1 MKAGAVNHRARMG
14 DRRSLVLLS
23 LLVAALPSSPWSA
36 EETRPEPVDL
46 PTLAELVIAH
56 DPALEALRGAMA
68 AADFRVAMSGRGRSP
83 EVRARYGESSSW
95 SLPDPYTERSTETL
109 TDTSTEESALTRTD
123 QSFGVGEVS
132 SVTESVNQGGST
144 TRETVRTVT
153 PDREGVSIHET
164 VTEYESGQFAGQS
177 GSVDQLGVS
186 TTRDENGAF
195 TRQVVSESVE
205 RRDYGRDVYGGGSS
219 YAVQLRLFPKNR
231 FLSRSARE
239 REEAVRTHAELR
251 LESALQRAA
260 LSVARDHREIQFM
273 VAELRVMQR
282 RAKGLKAALVDV
294 AEREAAHAIRPDE
307 YHRRRT
313 ESLIY
318 LSRLREL
325 RRSIVDAATQ
335 LKRRAGLDGARRIA
349 FAGSLYPPRADL
361 DRLDRSHLVEL
372 ALPRHAPLGALR
384 AARSTLASDLR
395 AHRAESLPWVSFI
408 SVDYGEDEGVNG
420 QTRDEWSVYAGVSLP
435 VGAWL
440 DGSPRRALETQL
452 GSIERQGLLTRHN
465 LELKIDALCRSLE
478 AAQADWLTFERSA
491 RDAKADIAR
500 RFATIAGD
508 DLVARRTR
516 LALNESLIDMEL
528 QRLNLARTVS
538 RLLFELCDTVGCDL
552 TALLAE

>member
-1 MKAGAVNHRARMG
+1 MKAVTVHYRARTG
-14 DRRSLVLLS
+14 DKRSLVLLS
-23 LLVAALPSSPWSA
+23 LLVVALPSTPWSA

-46 PTLAELVIAH
+46 PALAELVIAH
-56 DPALEALRGAMA
+56 DPALEALRGAIA
-68 AADFRVAMSGRGRSP
+68 AAEFRVAMSGRGRSP

-109 TDTSTEESALTRTD
+109 TENATEDSSLTRTD
-123 QSFGVGEVS
+123 QSFGVAELSTVR
-132 SVTESVNQGGST
+132 ESTSQGGST

-153 PDREGVSIHET
+153 PDREGASIHET
-164 VTEYESGQFAGQS
+164 VTESESGQFAGQ
-177 GSVDQLGVS
+177 GGTVDQLGVT

-195 TRQVVSESVE
+195 TRRVVSESAE
-205 RRDYGRDVYGGGSS
+205 RRDYGRDVYGDGSS
-219 YAVQLRLFPKNR
+219 YAVQLRLFPKNP

-273 VAELRVMQR
+273 LAELRMMQR

-325 RRSIVDAATQ
+325 RRSIVDASTR

-361 DRLDRSHLVEL
+361 GSLDPSHLVEL
-372 ALPRHAPLGALR
+372 ALPRHAPLGALQ
-384 AARSTLASDLR
+384 AARSTLASDLS

-408 SVDYGEDEGVNG
+408 SVDYGEDEGLNG
-420 QTRDEWSVYAGVSLP
+420 QTRDAWSVYAGVSLP

-440 DGSPRRALETQL
+440 DGSPRRALEAKL
-452 GSIERQGLLTRHN
+452 GSIERQGLLTRRH
-465 LELKIDALCRSLE
+465 LELDIDALCRSLE
-478 AAQADWLTFERSA
+478 AAQADWLAFERSA
-491 RDAKADIAR
+491 RGAKADITR
-500 RFATIAGD
+500 QVATITGD
-508 DLVARRTR
+508 DLMARRTR
-516 LALNESLIDMEL
+516 LALSESLIDMGL
-528 QRLNLARTVS
+528 QRLKLARTVN